1 MGKFKSFFDELKRRN
16 IYKVGAIYA
25 ITAFVV
31 VQIAQLLIPAMVLPE
46 WFYRLVVAVAILGL
60 PLALVIAWAFEITP
74 EGVRPTSKG
83 EEHKQ
88 INERSFWFAT
98 GIITIILL
106 GGWWYLKMESPTNTK
121 SVISQDIT
129 NRSIAVLPLKSVS
142 GSDEPLPLAEGLHD
156 DLLTRLANV
165 GDLKVISRTSV
176 EKFRGTELTLP
187 AIAGSLGVKWIV
199 EGNVQ
204 KSSNKVEINAKLID
218 PATDTPNWAETYQRD
233 MTAKDIFAVQGDIA
247 REIASA
253 LQVQLSLS
261 EQERITGAPTQN
273 LEAYRLY
280 VKGRKQLAKRTYIDN
295 EHQLKA
301 VDFFQQAI
309 EIDSTFALAWSGI
322 ADAAAIYPLA
332 DSKVF
337 ANLPWDQET
346 AARRALELNPK
357 LAEAQTSM
365 GFVHLR
371 NLNAPA
377 ALNKLQYAIELKPSY
392 WQAHFLLGEL
402 YFHIGR
408 SEQALNHLKL
418 ATELNPNHAR
428 ARHWLYDAYNSN
440 GQHLKALQ
448 EARRQQKLGL
458 ENVAAIM
465 GEVRVLYRLDR
476 LDDAQQLAARQFE
489 KLEDTQTVP
498 GKWLQA
504 YLVQILSTR
513 GDTTRAQIYLNKLK
527 SINAEPP
534 FLGWAYLGIGMIDK
548 AMETYQKI
556 EGAGWGNIGVL
567 DRLRYYGV
575 ENPSIKENP
584 RYRDLIQEANR
595 AWGLNPDG
603 SFPKKSHNK

>member
-1 MGKFKSFFDELKRRN
+1 MNLKSFFSELKRRN
-16 IYKVGAIYA
+16 IYRVAVVYG
-25 ITAFVV
+25 ITGWVI
-31 VQIAQLLIPAMVLPE
+31 VQIASIAANAFSAPSWVMKMIITLILLGFPIAIVLT
-46 WFYRLVVAVAILGL
+46 
-60 PLALVIAWAFEITP
+60 WAFEVTP
-74 EGVRPTSKG
+74 EGVQKTQPTKKETTYSS
-83 EEHKQ
+83 EQ
-88 INERSFWFAT
+88 YFWI
-98 GIITIILL
+98 GIPVVVVLL
-106 GGWWYLKMESPTNTK
+106 FGGWWYLTMDFTANTK
-121 SVISQDIT
+121 SATTNKIT
-129 NRSIAVLPLKSVS
+129 NRSIAVLPFESVS
-142 GSDEPLPLAEGLHD
+142 TNTTPLPLAEGLHD

-165 GDLKVISRTSV
+165 GELKVISRTSV
-176 EKFRGTELTLP
+176 EQYRKAKPPLP
-187 AIAGSLGVKWIV
+187 DIADSLGVKWIM
-199 EGNVQ
+199 EGQVQ
-204 KSSNKVEINAKLID
+204 KAGNSVKINAQLID
-218 PATDTPNWAETYQRD
+218 PSSDTHIWAETYQRE
-233 MTAKDIFAVQGDIA
+233 MTAKDVFAIQGDIA

-273 LEAYRLY
+273 LDAYRLY
-280 VKGRKQLAKRTYIDN
+280 VKGRKQLAQRTYIDN
-295 EHQLKA
+295 QHQLKA
-301 VDFFQQAI
+301 VELFKQAI

-337 ANLPWDQET
+337 ADLPWDQEE

-408 SEQALNHLKL
+408 PEQALNHLKL

-428 ARHWLYDAYNSN
+428 ARHWLYDTYNSN

-448 EARRQQKLGL
+448 EARRQQELGL
-458 ENVAAIM
+458 ESIAAIM
-465 GEVRVLYRLDR
+465 GEVRALSRLGR
-476 LDDAQQLAARQFE
+476 LNDAHQLAEKQFE
-489 KLEDTQTVP
+489 KLANTQTVP

-504 YLVQILSTR
+504 YLVQLSSAK
-513 GDTTRAQIYLNKLK
+513 GDTTRAQKYLNKLQ

-556 EGAGWGNIGVL
+556 EGPGWGNIGVL
-567 DRLRYYGV
+567 DRLRYYGI
-575 ENPSIKENP
+575 EHPSIKENP
-584 RYRDLIQEANR
+584 HYRDLMRKANR

-603 SFPKKSHNK
+603 SFPEESNL